1 MIISCAPRRCSALFL
16 PPGICSLQK
25 KTGKEIEG
33 TNPPLRFHCHPRTQ
47 YTFSGILVNMKKAHI
62 FSLLPSKTQN
72 SPAGQTLLPK
82 LRREILA
89 ILLKISYTVPVY
101 PVPGRVSPCGV
112 LPVSRCTFTTYPC
125 GTRGS
130 RIYIK
135 ITCGFRYAAPG
146 QQLLPRRLF
155 LSPPEL
161 SDFIFNRIS
170 SEPRSQ
176 ESPGHI

>member
-33 TNPPLRFHCHPRTQ
+33 TNPPLRFHCHPGTQ

-135 ITCGFRYAAPG
+135 NNLRIPVCCLRAAAPSTQVIFISAG
-146 QQLLPRRLF
+146 TFRLY
-155 LSPPEL
+155 L
-161 SDFIFNRIS
+161 
-170 SEPRSQ
+170 
-176 ESPGHI
+176 